1 MKKLFLGLLCTK
13 LFSAQIGH
21 ITDINERNNEF
32 YISTS
37 DGAIT
42 KVIFYREDIFRIWVA
57 PKGNFID
64 PSTSEE
70 TSIVVNKENPIK
82 INISEEIDYYKL
94 ESNLCVL
101 RIYKNPCTF
110 SLYKKDNN
118 TLLFKEIEPIVYG
131 KNSYQTIQRNK
142 DDYFYG
148 CGMQNG
154 HFCHNDRTIQIENIY
169 DDKQN
174 IWNEHGTPNAA
185 SFYMSLKGYGVF
197 RNTYEGGSYE
207 FLSTVKTLHKEN
219 RFDAYYFV
227 GDLKGILEGS
237 LGKLAHEIA
246 EETAQELHNDMSG
259 SETVGDIFQKLM
271 KNPQKLLNMIKKVGN
286 KLDEKLKSGEIK
298 ESELMKE
305 ASELMEKMK
314 KMPGMGGMDKILSKM
329 GVPGGKNINF
339 NAMQSKMKSN
349 IKAATQRERMLKKLE
364 ERRKQKLKLE
374 KNMNDK
380 SPIEFVHSSFGEGME
395 KSKRSERNKKRRK
408 KKNKNKNKKK

>member
-1 MKKLFLGLLCTK
+1 MNKKEFDPETLLTFKGIIKEFINDIYNSFPELQETIDGDKLLGAFKYLKDDNLQNETMEILEYCCSIYPSR
-13 LFSAQIGH
+13 FF
-21 ITDINERNNEF
+21 DILYKN
-32 YISTS
+32 
-37 DGAIT
+37 
-42 KVIFYREDIFRIWVA
+42 EDIFKNDNLNNEINCHFLPKIDFKKLWPLIDSETKTKDTIWKYLQIILFTCSKNIEGSESFGEA
-57 PKGNFID
+57 AKLFEAID
-64 PSTSEE
+64 ENDLFKKLEE
-70 TSIVVNKENPIK
+70 T
-82 INISEEIDYYKL
+82 ISEMGDIFDI
-94 ESNLCVL
+94 S
-101 RIYKNPCTF
+101 
-110 SLYKKDNN
+110 
-118 TLLFKEIEPIVYG
+118 
-131 KNSYQTIQRNK
+131 
-142 DDYFYG
+142 
-148 CGMQNG
+148 
-154 HFCHNDRTIQIENIY
+154 ENINFSK
-169 DDKQN
+169 DVSSAMPD
-174 IWNEHGTPNAA
+174 
-185 SFYMSLKGYGVF
+185 VF
-197 RNTYEGGSYE
+197 G
-207 FLSTVKTLHKEN
+207 LHN
-219 RFDAYYFV
+219 H
-227 GDLKGILEGS
+227 LKGILEGS

-364 ERRKQKLKLE
+364 ERRKEKLKLE

>member
-1 MKKLFLGLLCTK
+1 MNKKEFDPETLLTFKGIIKEFINDIYNSFPELQETIDGDKLLGAFKYLKDDNLQNETMEILEYCCGIYPSR
-13 LFSAQIGH
+13 FF
-21 ITDINERNNEF
+21 DILYKN
-32 YISTS
+32 
-37 DGAIT
+37 
-42 KVIFYREDIFRIWVA
+42 EDIFKNDNLNNEINCHFLPKIDFKKLWPLIDSETKTKDTIWKYLQIILFTCSKNIEGSESFGEA
-57 PKGNFID
+57 AKLFEAID
-64 PSTSEE
+64 ENDLFKKLEE
-70 TSIVVNKENPIK
+70 T
-82 INISEEIDYYKL
+82 ISEMGDIFDI
-94 ESNLCVL
+94 S
-101 RIYKNPCTF
+101 
-110 SLYKKDNN
+110 
-118 TLLFKEIEPIVYG
+118 
-131 KNSYQTIQRNK
+131 
-142 DDYFYG
+142 
-148 CGMQNG
+148 
-154 HFCHNDRTIQIENIY
+154 ENINFSK
-169 DDKQN
+169 DVSSAMPD
-174 IWNEHGTPNAA
+174 
-185 SFYMSLKGYGVF
+185 VF
-197 RNTYEGGSYE
+197 G
-207 FLSTVKTLHKEN
+207 LHN
-219 RFDAYYFV
+219 H
-227 GDLKGILEGS
+227 LKGILEGS

-364 ERRKQKLKLE
+364 ERRKEKLKLE